1 MDNILMNILRKVN
14 QEQRN
19 KLARQLFNEIGVK
32 DKQVTA
38 IKPRLEIP
46 FSPISYYKAASVIT
60 ISLKSVKAL

>member
-1 MDNILMNILRKVN
+1 MNILRKVN

-19 KLARQLFNEIGVK
+19 KLARQLFTEIGVK

-38 IKPRLEIP
+38 AKPRPEIP
-46 FSPISYYKAASVIT
+46 FSPISYYKAASVAT